1 MDRNY
6 FLRRRD
12 EELQWAAS
20 ASCKEAR
27 EAHTSLAALFEGAA
41 TKVGR
46 PAPVTRN
53 MRTRMTLDRE
63 KA

>member
-20 ASCKEAR
+20 ASCEEAR
-27 EAHTSLAALFEGAA
+27 EAHSSLAALFEKAA
-41 TKVGR
+41 KKDGR
-46 PAPVTRN
+46 PAPVHH
-53 MRTRMTLDRE
+53 RE
-63 KA
+63 A